1 MKEAAKLIGT
11 VNDMAINVQ
20 QYTVDNATM
29 RQIME
34 QQDQPSPLPQDG
46 EKERRNESPMQRKH
60 IAQGTETIPDEP
72 PIESSGKVRQE
83 ICFLSNGRHVFQ
95 CNLVE
100 EVVSRQPGS
109 EEMDDN
115 EEYALFF
122 EVIKKLGSPRKFS
135 MPKMQ
140 KFSVIANSID
150 HIQ

>member
-1 MKEAAKLIGT
+1 MERKRGGMRAPCKESTCSILLTRTPIHLHGPLCMRRQVSHRKWEWRPSW
-11 VNDMAINVQ
+11 
-20 QYTVDNATM
+20 YTGVFN
-29 RQIME
+29 
-34 QQDQPSPLPQDG
+34 S
-46 EKERRNESPMQRKH
+46 
-60 IAQGTETIPDEP
+60 AQGTETIPDEP
-72 PIESSGKVRQE
+72 PRESSGKVRQE